1 MAIKPPTVIGRYK
14 CPICGKEFNKQNGF
28 FYMSKSDLWK
38 KNQTH
43 IPVCKTCMQDLL
55 LKYTAFYDDRVLGIK
70 RICAMFDI
78 YFNENTAKEAAKKE
92 PFRMANYLGRIGKVA
107 KTYDDTEREEL
118 AIKKALKVVKE
129 NEAKA
134 EDKKMVE
141 NDITE
146 DVKKFFGH
154 GYSYDDY
161 QFLVSHFEEWEN
173 RLGDMTVSME
183 GIIKNIVF
191 NELQLTKARENG
203 EKTEKLE
210 ATYINNLKACGLLP
224 SQEEDSK
231 EALDSYGKWIKKLEE
246 DRPILD
252 PDGMFKDVDGIE
264 AYIDGVYKAPL
275 ADAIGIKNVFS
286 DAYEYIKKKFSAK
299 KDAEKVSEENEEIF
313 ARVFGD

>member
-1 MAIKPPTVIGRYK
+1 
-14 CPICGKEFNKQNGF
+14 
-28 FYMSKSDLWK
+28 
-38 KNQTH
+38 
-43 IPVCKTCMQDLL
+43 
-55 LKYTAFYDDRVLGIK
+55 
-70 RICAMFDI
+70 
-78 YFNENTAKEAAKKE
+78 
-92 PFRMANYLGRIGKVA
+92 VA
-107 KTYDDTEREEL
+107 
-118 AIKKALKVVKE
+118 KE